1 MFSKL
6 RLRIIL
12 ASVLFISMGC
22 LALYNS
28 KLLLNIDTKM
38 FNSVLV
44 STYMFLKFLFYCFL
58 CILNFLTAAVVSL
71 TYHLL
76 KTTCKGLKKGIV
88 SSLIWSSGLI
98 YLSCYSVFSLLS
110 ISTSS
115 FNLQHFP
122 GNLVWCLFSVLFLFI
137 GVLYCFIGENSEQ
150 NNEKSPV
157 RW

>member
-44 STYMFLKFLFYCFL
+44 STYMFLKFLF
-58 CILNFLTAAVVSL
+58 
-71 TYHLL
+71 
-76 KTTCKGLKKGIV
+76 
-88 SSLIWSSGLI
+88 
-98 YLSCYSVFSLLS
+98 
-110 ISTSS
+110 
-115 FNLQHFP
+115 
-122 GNLVWCLFSVLFLFI
+122 
-137 GVLYCFIGENSEQ
+137 
-150 NNEKSPV
+150 
-157 RW
+157 